1 MDKTNTQS
9 GVCYIMNT
17 ESKRAIPVRQS
28 GIYKLLQLARSQE
41 KNCALE
47 ITGTA
52 SGDDLALYMQGTA

>member
-1 MDKTNTQS
+1 MDKNTSS

-17 ESKRAIPVRQS
+17 ESKRATPVKQS
-28 GIYKLLQLARSQE
+28 GVHKVLQLARSQE

-52 SGDDLALYMQGTA
+52 SGDDMALHTQGIA